1 MGGISACYR
10 VGQHAGAQF
19 PADAMARVD
28 RLYVHG
34 RSLPGRPLPCR
45 PALTKRISNGTWAAP
60 ELAAYVGCE
69 VPTSLQNIP
78 AKYLG
83 FV

>member
-1 MGGISACYR
+1 MSACYR
-10 VGQHAGAQF
+10 VGGHAGSEF
-19 PADAMARVD
+19 LADAMARVD
-28 RLYVHG
+28 RFDVHG
-34 RSLPGRPLPCR
+34 RSLPGRPLPSR
-45 PALTKRISNGTWAAP
+45 PALTKRITNGTWAAP

-69 VPTSLQNIP
+69 ALASMQDIP